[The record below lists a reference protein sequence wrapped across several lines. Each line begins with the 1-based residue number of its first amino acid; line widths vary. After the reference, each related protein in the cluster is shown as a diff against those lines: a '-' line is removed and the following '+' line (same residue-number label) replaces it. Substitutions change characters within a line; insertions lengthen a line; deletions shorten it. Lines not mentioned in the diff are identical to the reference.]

1 MNTDLVSIFIDTQTP
16 NKHFHYIE
24 NITLNRK
31 SIAMFKASII
41 HSKHWKYL
49 HRVVV
54 LLYCLNTRY
63 VNEKEEILWIKNSKI
78 IESYPFLGLGIVS
91 STMYPISVNRILQ
104 GSCKQCMLNIVSI
117 LPYLKDAN
125 TVHYKR
131 FYDKYISFTI

>member
-1 MNTDLVSIFIDTQTP
+1 MIHKHPTSIFIIL
-16 NKHFHYIE
+16 KILHWIE
-24 NITLNRK
+24 K
-31 SIAMFKASII
+31 
-41 HSKHWKYL
+41 
-49 HRVVV
+49 V
-54 LLYCLNTRY
+54 LLCSRLRSYIQSTENTFIELSFYCLNTRY

-91 STMYPISVNRILQ
+91 STMYPISVNRMLQ